1 MLKNEPE
8 SVTKTIMVRFPAS
21 ARELAEDLAKA
32 KLGLR
37 LLVESYHFDLPSFH
51 VAAIG
56 GSCHA
61 VGTAAR

>member
-21 ARELAEDLAKA
+21 PRELAEDLAKA

-37 LLVESYHFDLPSFH
+37 LLVESYHFSSPSFH

-61 VGTAAR
+61 VGTGAR